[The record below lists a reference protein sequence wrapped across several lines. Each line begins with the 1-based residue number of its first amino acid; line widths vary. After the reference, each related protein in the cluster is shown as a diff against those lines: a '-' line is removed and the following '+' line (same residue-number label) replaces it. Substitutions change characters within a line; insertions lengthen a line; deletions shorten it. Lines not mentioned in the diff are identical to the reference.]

1 MRLDR
6 QNKAAAAEC
15 GRLRAEFRCQ
25 EDDREYL
32 LKRSLVVRKE
42 NEGLRAQVDFLR
54 GHVEALLAERGA
66 ASARVLSLA
75 RAAPASCVLNHAR

>member
-15 GRLRAEFRCQ
+15 ARLRAEFRCQ
-25 EDDREYL
+25 EDDRQYL
-32 LKRSLVVRKE
+32 LKRGLVVRKE

-54 GHVEALLAERGA
+54 GRVEALLAERDA
-66 ASARVLSLA
+66 MAEASAGVRRTGSHPA
-75 RAAPASCVLNHAR
+75 IRAH